1 MLRLN
6 GAVKGP
12 HGERGSC
19 SLGVSFHDSLH
30 CSVLGDQTQL
40 TFLVPSFLF
49 TVKSY
54 IIPSWQGKKKQ
65 RSLNCL
71 RSIEKQHQSSIAWLQ
86 NTWSVSYSVF
96 WRADKRF
103 APAGPGSTITHWAWP
118 ALPSHSG
125 PACHHESCL
134 QAELPHRPFPTNLG
148 SLREEVPNSTMG
160 EQQGSAEGE
169 HSYPDF
175 LFYEH

>member
-86 NTWSVSYSVF
+86 DTWSVSYSVF

-125 PACHHESCL
+125 PAEK
-134 QAELPHRPFPTNLG
+134 LPAGWASSPPLSHQPRQSEGG
-148 SLREEVPNSTMG
+148 SPQLHNGRATRVSRRRTQLPGLS
-160 EQQGSAEGE
+160 
-169 HSYPDF
+169 
-175 LFYEH
+175 FYEH